1 MDKIPEF
8 VMNHPELFVALAIIV
23 AIMTAGP
30 LFARMQGLNP
40 IDPSKALGLMNH
52 QDALILDVRED
63 KEFEQGHIL
72 GSKHLPL
79 SRLDEGLKGLKADKS
94 KPVVVVCN
102 SGARSKSVCSKL
114 NKLEYAS
121 VHNLTGGVM
130 AWKSAN
136 LPLTKK

>member
-8 VMNHPELFVALAIIV
+8 VMNHPGLFVALAIILAV
-23 AIMTAGP
+23 MTAGP
-30 LFARMQGLNP
+30 LFARMQGLNA
-40 IDPSKALGLMNH
+40 IGPSQALGLMNH
-52 QDALILDVRED
+52 QDAVVLDVRED

-79 SRLDEGLKGLKADKS
+79 SGIDDALKTFKADKS

-102 SGARSKSVCSKL
+102 SGARSKSVCSTLTKQGY
-114 NKLEYAS
+114 ES
-121 VHNLTGGVM
+121 VHNLTGGVV
-130 AWKSAN
+130 AWKGAS